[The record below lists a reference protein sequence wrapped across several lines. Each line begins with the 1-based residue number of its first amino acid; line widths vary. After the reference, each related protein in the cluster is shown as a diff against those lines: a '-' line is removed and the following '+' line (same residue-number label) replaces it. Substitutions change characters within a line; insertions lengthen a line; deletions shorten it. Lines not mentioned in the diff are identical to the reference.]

1 MLLYMAETMS
11 ILRFNCNFSQII
23 QRISAGFRPVIPLLR
38 GGAKPVSDRPVSLP
52 AVADHVPVAILN
64 TNLVL
69 DKDLTHKHHA
79 LCRDIRLVRVA
90 NTHVNSV
97 PDIHKLHLRSRR
109 VWLGIIDS
117 SSPNRLLECD
127 AHAALHAWEQLLTST
142 PFSLSMSPPTPIEV
156 SATADA
162 MASKNLAGLGGAAF
176 FPDGSCVWFQ
186 FQITLEEASTHWAWV
201 DQDMQKHIGA
211 WELLAQYALTYCI
224 EATLPSCRN
233 VVSCIQGSDNSAA
246 DAASAKGLS
255 MTPATACVLAPF
267 FAFMRRCQIYP
278 KITHIPGH
286 LNDIADGLSRFKQPL
301 PEPLSRSNLRCG
313 GRACLILPKSS

>member
-1 MLLYMAETMS
+1 
-11 ILRFNCNFSQII
+11 
-23 QRISAGFRPVIPLLR
+23 
-38 GGAKPVSDRPVSLP
+38 
-52 AVADHVPVAILN
+52 
-64 TNLVL
+64 
-69 DKDLTHKHHA
+69 
-79 LCRDIRLVRVA
+79 
-90 NTHVNSV
+90 
-97 PDIHKLHLRSRR
+97 
-109 VWLGIIDS
+109 
-117 SSPNRLLECD
+117 
-127 AHAALHAWEQLLTST
+127 
-142 PFSLSMSPPTPIEV
+142 MSPPTPIEV

-211 WELLAQYALTYCI
+211 WEYCI

-267 FAFMRRCQIYP
+267 FAFMHRCQIYP

-286 LNDIADGLSRFKQPL
+286 LNDIADGLSRLKQPL
-301 PEPLSRSNLRCG
+301 PEPLSRSNQCEVRWQSLLDPAKIFIAQTGRKWPVKFDLGGKRVLAVVHRLRVHQSIICWG
-313 GRACLILPKSS
+313 VALRLVDFRSCFGVSGTPHNFTQPATAPFVSGVYV